1 MVETIDIVDLFNRNA
16 ALKKMS
22 FLHRTLEI
30 EKLGLQLTGIHHDS
44 VPAIPAVNADSIVDL
59 RSALLILVSAIPTNE
74 FQFDVHIVSEKK
86 RCANI
91 ITFFPI
97 SDQLGIK
104 ELRPLHFVSCL

>member
-1 MVETIDIVDLFNRNA
+1 MAEAMDVMDLFNRNA

-22 FLHRTLEI
+22 FLHRTFEI
-30 EKLGLQLTGIHHDS
+30 QKLGSQFSCIHHDFM
-44 VPAIPAVNADSIVDL
+44 PAIPAVNADSVVDL
-59 RSALLILVSAIPTNE
+59 RSAFSILVSAILTNE